1 VQKNKE
7 LELQT
12 TEFVEIMEGKTRFL
26 VPSGSINE
34 KVPPKEPAF
43 FNPKAKLNRD
53 FSIIAYSAFLKNFDG
68 PKIFLEGLSGIGAR
82 GLRVANEI
90 SNVEQVIVN
99 DLNPNALELAKKS
112 ALLNNLQNFQTS
124 ENEVCRFLSTFSKKG
139 ERGTIVDIDPFGSP
153 AKYVDCGI
161 RATMHGGILST
172 TATDLQVLHGLFKDA
187 CKRRYGGVPI
197 KTEYS
202 NEIAIRLILGC
213 IRAIAARLDIEIVPL
228 FVETDLHYY
237 RTYVRILNRPDQN
250 ENIGYILHCK
260 TCGNRKIINEQEKSC
275 NVCNGNVDLAG
286 PLWIGQLYEK
296 QFLETMKDEISN
308 YTIDKNCEKVISK
321 SILESEKPGT
331 YFTLDEIASKMKV
344 SPLKLD
350 SSISRLESRG
360 FKASPT
366 SLNPTGFRT
375 SARIDE
381 ILDVFS

>member
-1 VQKNKE
+1 
-7 LELQT
+7 LQT
-12 TEFVEIMEGKTRFL
+12 AEFLEIIEGKTRFL
-26 VPSGSINE
+26 VPAGSINE
-34 KVPPKEPAF
+34 KVPPKDPAF

-82 GLRVANEI
+82 GIRVANEL
-90 SNVEQVIVN
+90 SDVEQVIVN
-99 DLNPNALELAKKS
+99 DLNPKALELAKKS
-112 ALLNNLQNFQTS
+112 ASLNNLQNFQTS
-124 ENEVCRFLSTFSKKG
+124 ENEVCRFFSTFSKKG

-153 AKYVDCGI
+153 AKYIDCGI

-172 TATDLQVLHGLFKDA
+172 TATDLQVLHGLFRDA
-187 CKRRYGGVPI
+187 CKRRYGGVPV

-213 IRAIAARLDIEIVPL
+213 IRVIAARLDIEIIPL
-228 FVETDLHYY
+228 FVESDLHYY

-260 TCGNRKIINEQEKSC
+260 TCGNRKVINEQEKSC
-275 NVCNGNVDLAG
+275 EICNGSVDLAG
-286 PLWIGQLYEK
+286 PLWIGQLFEK
-296 QFLETMKDEISN
+296 QFLETIKDEIPN
-308 YTIDKNCEKVISK
+308 YIVDKNCEKVISK

-344 SPLKLD
+344 SPLRLD
-350 SSISRLESRG
+350 RAISKLESNG
-360 FKASPT
+360 FVASPT

-375 SARIDE
+375 NARIDQILE
-381 ILDVFS
+381 IFST

>member
-1 VQKNKE
+1 M
-7 LELQT
+7 QT
-12 TEFVEIMEGKTRFL
+12 AEFMEIMEGKTKFI

-34 KVPPKEPAF
+34 KVPPKDPAF

-112 ALLNNLQNFQTS
+112 ALINNLQNFQTS

-153 AKYVDCGI
+153 AKYIDCGI
-161 RATMHGGILST
+161 RATMHGGMLSA

-187 CKRRYGGVPI
+187 CKRRYGGIPV

-213 IRAIAARLDIEIVPL
+213 IRTIAARLDIEVIPV
-228 FVETDLHYY
+228 FVESDLHYY
-237 RTYVRILNRPDQN
+237 RTYLRILNRPDQN
-250 ENIGYILHCK
+250 ENIGYIVHCK
-260 TCGNRKIINEQEKSC
+260 TCGNRKIINEHVNSC
-275 NVCNGNVDLAG
+275 DVCNGSVDLAG
-286 PLWIGQLYEK
+286 PLWIGQLFEK
-296 QFLETMKDEISN
+296 QFLETMQDDIPKYIV
-308 YTIDKNCEKVISK
+308 DKNCEKIISK

-331 YFTLDEIASKMKV
+331 YFTLDEIASRMKV

-350 SSISRLESRG
+350 NAISKLESNG
-360 FKASPT
+360 FDASPT

-381 ILDVFS
+381 ILEIFSS